1 MIVKGEIGQQ
11 VLVKAEITAIEV
23 SRDYRDNGVRT
34 EYTLR
39 LHESDAL
46 RDTYFKLLDSDV
58 CFEVP
63 EKTEVIEKPE
73 EPSGIPV
80 YDDLSKPAPKRGRP
94 RKATVEDL
102 VKRAKEES

>member
-11 VLVKAEITAIEV
+11 VLIKAEITAIQV
-23 SRDYRDNGVRT
+23 SRDYRDNGIQT

-46 RDTYFKLLDSDV
+46 GDTYFKLLSSDV

-63 EKTEVIEKPE
+63 EETEVIDKPE

-80 YDDLSKPAPKRGRP
+80 YDECSKPAVKRGRP

-102 VKRAKEES
+102 VRRAKEES

>member
-11 VLVKAEITAIEV
+11 VLIKAEITAIEV

-46 RDTYFKLLDSDV
+46 GDTYFKLLSSDV

-63 EKTEVIEKPE
+63 DEVPE
-73 EPSGIPV
+73 EIEDSTLPK
-80 YDDLSKPAPKRGRP
+80 DDEWSRPAPKRGRP